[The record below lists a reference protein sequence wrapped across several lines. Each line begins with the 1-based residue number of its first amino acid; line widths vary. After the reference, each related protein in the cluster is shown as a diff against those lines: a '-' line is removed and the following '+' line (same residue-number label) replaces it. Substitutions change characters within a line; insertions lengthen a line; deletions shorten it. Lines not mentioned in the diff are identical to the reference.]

1 MSVSPWEAPP
11 SPETEPHRRWTSSA
25 KWLLTAAVGI
35 IVGGLA
41 AFVVA
46 PRAYE
51 DAESPVAS
59 TPPTEVVTSPPST
72 STPGANVDQRY
83 PVAPALDADAL
94 ARVGDLW
101 RLESASTFRDDAAP
115 GPTAVYL
122 VSPSGD
128 RYLAGIVATQ
138 GLTVLA
144 WDAEGDVALVGG
156 PDFMGGDAY
165 FRLDLATGVA
175 RPDDPPASHD
185 AWSVSRFGVG
195 SDGRTYFSLGGG
207 TGDFGAWAWSAA
219 GWEEFALSAASYPN
233 SAYVR
238 TDAIV
243 TGSEWLLW
251 AESTS
256 SGPRSNHLLNLSTGI
271 DSPLPSLG
279 DDCSTDGWHDA
290 THLDVYCWNDTG
302 GAGRHRLFDV
312 STGESSDGPEWS
324 YLEDGYVYSSVQLPG
339 TPLVFR
345 YDNAPGFVSS
355 ISVLTKD
362 GLKTLTTVAP
372 EDQFQIGDVIEVR
385 PGTYVIRDGARLA
398 PGDEV
403 VRAVIDAAAGF
414 AAFGTSSDPMSP
426 EPHHELRTTILVNY
440 EGE

>member
-1 MSVSPWEAPP
+1 
-11 SPETEPHRRWTSSA
+11 
-25 KWLLTAAVGI
+25 
-35 IVGGLA
+35 LA

-46 PRAYE
+46 PRADE
-51 DAESPVAS
+51 GASSPAAS
-59 TPPTEVVTSPPST
+59 TSPSPTALATSTSST
-72 STPGANVDQRY
+72 STPGANLDQRY

-101 RLESASTFRDDAAP
+101 RLESVTTFRDDAAP

-122 VSPSGD
+122 VSPGGD
-128 RYLAGIVATQ
+128 RYLAGTVAAQ

-144 WDAEGDVALVGG
+144 WDAAADVALVGG
-156 PDFMGGDAY
+156 RDSVGGDAY

-175 RPDDPPASHD
+175 RPDDPPMPHD
-185 AWSVSRFGVG
+185 PWSVSRFGVG

-207 TGDFGAWAWSAA
+207 TVDSGVWGWSAA
-219 GWEEFALSAASYPN
+219 GWEDLALRAASDPY
-233 SAYVR
+233 SSYGR

-251 AESTS
+251 AENS
-256 SGPRSNHLLNLSTGI
+256 SSYPRTEHLFNLSTGI

-279 DDCSTDGWHDA
+279 DGCSADGWHDA
-290 THLDVYCWNDTG
+290 THLDVYCWNETTFVETS
-302 GAGRHRLFDV
+302 HRLYDI

-324 YLEDGYVYSSVQLPG
+324 YPEDGYIYSSAQLPG

-345 YDNAPGFVSS
+345 YDDTPGFVSS

-372 EDQFQIGDVIEVR
+372 EDQFRIGDVIEVR
-385 PGTYVIRDGARLA
+385 PGTYVIRDGAHLT

-414 AAFGTSSDPMSP
+414 AAFGTSSDPWSP
-426 EPHHELRTTILVNY
+426 GPHHELRTTILVNY